1 MMKRVISFKK
11 LNEDAVIPTKGSEY
25 SAGYDLYAL
34 VDKPV
39 EIAPGETKF
48 IGTGLATKLPAF
60 TFGGI
65 YARSGLA
72 CKQGLRPGNCVG
84 VLDCDYRGE
93 IMIALHNDSQETRT
107 VFNKDRIAQLIVQ
120 PYTDASCVEVDE
132 LDETER
138 GAGGFGHT
146 GR

>member
-39 EIAPGETKF
+39 DIAPGETKF

-60 TFGGI
+60 TFGGV

-72 CKQGLRPGNCVG
+72 CKQGLRPANCVG
-84 VLDCDYRGE
+84 
-93 IMIALHNDSQETRT
+93 
-107 VFNKDRIAQLIVQ
+107 IV
-120 PYTDASCVEVDE
+120 DAEVI
-132 LDETER
+132 
-138 GAGGFGHT
+138 
-146 GR
+146 